1 METSLILPDFDFKNP
16 DYSAIFTE
24 RAAKLDRL
32 RQSDSAFPTLLAH
45 YKNNPAQMIVD
56 WGMTADPRN
65 AERGLPVVVPFILF
79 PKQIEW
85 IDWAVKKWKS
95 QEGGPTVKSRDM
107 GLSWLSVGL
116 ACVLCITN
124 DDLVIG
130 FGSRKEEYVDKIGS
144 PKSLFYKAR
153 MFMQLL
159 PPELRG
165 GYQQGVTDPH
175 MRIKFPA
182 TGSTLVGE
190 AGDGIGRGDRASIY
204 FVDESAF
211 LERPQ
216 LVEASLSQ
224 TTNCRL
230 DISTPNGLANPF
242 ADRVRSGRFDVFT
255 FHWRDDPRKD
265 DAWYDKQKATLD
277 PVTIA
282 QEIDIDFAAS
292 VDGVLIP
299 SAWVQS
305 AIDADIKLGFNGVG
319 ERLAAL
325 DVADQGKD
333 SNALAKRSGIVIED
347 VREWHGKS
355 VEDIF
360 GTAQLAA
367 SVCDDWNVSD
377 LVFDSDGLGAGIRG
391 DIRVINEE
399 RSSNGLR
406 PITCHAFYGG
416 SSVNKPNAEYI
427 TGRTNE
433 SFFENLKAQKWWMLR
448 DRFKATHEAVTEG
461 KPYQIDDLIVIRSG
475 IKLLA
480 NLISQLSQP
489 TYSRSKRGKIIIDK
503 SPDGAKS
510 PNLADCVMMTEF
522 ELPRKGAVKI
532 SAPPTIR
539 TVRR

>member
-1 METSLILPDFDFKNP
+1 MVSDALDDGVSFDFRNP
-16 DYSAIFTE
+16 DYSFIFWQRAE
-24 RAAKLDRL
+24 RLKRL
-32 RQSDSAFPTLLAH
+32 REKPESFSVLLTH
-45 YKNNPAQMIVD
+45 YRSNPAQMIID
-56 WGMTADPRN
+56 WGLTADPRN
-65 AERGLPVVVPFILF
+65 AERGMPVIVPFILF

-85 IDWAVKKWKS
+85 INWAVNKWKTQS
-95 QEGGPTVKSRDM
+95 SAPTVKSRDM
-107 GLSWLSVGL
+107 GLSWLSVAL
-116 ACVLCITN
+116 SCVLSVTH

-144 PKSLFYKAR
+144 PKSLFFKAR

-175 MRIKFPA
+175 MRIKFA
-182 TGSTLVGE
+182 NTGSVLVGE

-242 ADRVRSGRFDVFT
+242 AEKVRSGKFDVFT

-265 DAWYDKQKATLD
+265 DAWYDKQVRDLD

-305 AIDADIKLGFNGVG
+305 AFDADKKLGIDGSG
-319 ERLAAL
+319 EKLAAL
-325 DVADQGKD
+325 DVADLGKD
-333 SNALAKRSGIVIED
+333 SNAITLRNGIILED
-347 VREWHGKS
+347 VSEWHGKS

-360 GTAQLAA
+360 GTTQKAIGL
-367 SVCDDWNVSD
+367 CDDWNVTE
-377 LVFDSDGLGAGIRG
+377 LRYDSDGLGAGVRG
-391 DIRVINEE
+391 DARVINTE
-399 RSSNGLR
+399 RKSGKLKQ
-406 PITCHAFYGG
+406 IECLAFHGG
-416 SSVNKPNAEYI
+416 GKVKNPDKEYVK
-427 TGRTNE
+427 GRTND
-433 SFFENLKAQKWWMLR
+433 SFFDNLKAQSWWLLR
-448 DRFKATHEAVTEG
+448 DRFKITHEAVTEG
-461 KPYQIDDLIVIRSG
+461 KPYKIDDLIVIRGS
-475 IKLLA
+475 IKDRAKLS
-480 NLISQLSQP
+480 NELSQP
-489 TYSRSKRGKIIIDK
+489 TYTRSSRGKIQIDK
-503 SPDGAKS
+503 SPDGTKS
-510 PNLADCVMMTEF
+510 PNISDSVMIAFAPIARRASMF
-522 ELPRKGAVKI
+522 DAV
-532 SAPPTIR
+532 
-539 TVRR
+539 